1 MRIID
6 WSSDVCYSYLLVM
19 GDDGHRGRRAVQ
31 RIADAAADAG
41 HAVIRGHPHFGRGLA
56 RAEIAQLAL
65 NLLAGRLVGFRGDRG
80 FEPRDRLA
88 EQPIPARGDE
98 VRAHRTRQLDPG
110 PLGLVVVLPEHG
122 SPKGR
127 VFSPGRG
134 EPRGTEFPSSSGQAW
149 REN

>member
-88 EQPIPARGDE
+88 EQAIPARGDE
-98 VRAHRTRQLDPG
+98 VRAHRNRQLE
-110 PLGLVVVLPEHG
+110 LGLLVLVVAFTAKGYAHG
-122 SPKGR
+122 RTFDRKG
-127 VFSPGRG
+127 VV
-134 EPRGTEFPSSSGQAW
+134 
-149 REN
+149 